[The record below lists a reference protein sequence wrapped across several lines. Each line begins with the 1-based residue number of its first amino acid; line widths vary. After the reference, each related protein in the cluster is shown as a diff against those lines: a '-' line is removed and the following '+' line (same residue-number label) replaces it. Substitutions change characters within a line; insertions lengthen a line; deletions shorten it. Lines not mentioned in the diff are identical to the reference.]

1 MYYLLH
7 CKVIFCG
14 EHEGICLYFYG
25 LNLMYQEKDMGTS
38 GGWSWDVNFKHEQ
51 DSSSENNLLGSISL
65 LGFRLYEN
73 FIGSCHSSY

>member
-14 EHEGICLYFYG
+14 EHEGICLYFYV
-25 LNLMYQEKDMGTS
+25 LNLMYQGKDMGTS

-51 DSSSENNLLGSISL
+51 VSSSKNLEV
-65 LGFRLYEN
+65 YP
-73 FIGSCHSSY
+73 C